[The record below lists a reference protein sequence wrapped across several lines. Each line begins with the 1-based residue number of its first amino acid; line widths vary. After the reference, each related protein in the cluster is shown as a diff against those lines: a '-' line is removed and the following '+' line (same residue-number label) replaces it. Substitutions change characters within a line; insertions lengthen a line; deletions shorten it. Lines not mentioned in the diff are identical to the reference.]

1 MKKSIIIS
9 IIVVLI
15 IAIVA
20 VLYATGMFDKK
31 EEKTENTTPNTSTET
46 SDKSNLGTIQASED
60 LSKLVD
66 KLYENQENL
75 LSSLQTQELDI
86 SDDEMVK
93 FITGLDNGKDLEFVV
108 VSEPMMSSQAYSL
121 ILAKVKNGVNANDVA
136 KSMHEK
142 VDARK
147 WICVTAEK
155 VYATSSNDIVMVIMS
170 SEDMAKPIYE
180 KFKTLAGTV
189 GQEYERAGE

>member
-1 MKKSIIIS
+1 MKKSVIIS
-9 IIVVLI
+9 IIAVLI
-15 IAIVA
+15 VAGVIVLF
-20 VLYATGMFDKK
+20 VTGMFNKK

-46 SDKSNLGTIQASED
+46 STKSNLGTIETSED

-66 KLYENQENL
+66 KLYENEENVL
-75 LSSLQTQELDI
+75 PSLQTQEVDI

-121 ILAKVKNGVNANDVA
+121 ILAKVKDGVNANDVA
-136 KSMHEK
+136 KLMHEK

-155 VYATSSNDIVMVIMS
+155 VYATSSNDVVIVIMS

-189 GQEYERAGE
+189 AQEYERAGE